1 MHITPKQAADT
12 SNRRVEAGPKAVVV
26 GVVNDQSAQT
36 CLMCLKQMCYM
47 KNTIMIWAWLKRRK
61 EKSSGRPYEGTFQI
75 AFVSLV
81 QEGTRASTNDVGAC

>member
-1 MHITPKQAADT
+1 MHISLKQAADT
-12 SNRRVEAGPKAVVV
+12 SHRRVEVGPKVVVV

-36 CLMCLKQMCYM
+36 SLMCLKQMRCM
-47 KNTIMIWAWLKRRK
+47 KNTTMIWAWSKRRK

-81 QEGTRASTNDVGAC
+81 PEGTQASTNNVDAC